1 MNVNIGST
9 SQDTRLEILHL
20 IYQYSWGYDSND
32 MALLGS
38 VFSEQANT
46 GGVVQGT
53 DIGWG
58 SWVGRDNI
66 VKELSAI
73 RDSQSDRRRHVIT
86 STLFEELSERHATVR
101 VYLSLFAYGD
111 GEKPHLI
118 TTGNYIMKA
127 SIHDGVW
134 LMDLLDEVLES
145 PF

>member
-1 MNVNIGST
+1 MNINIGNT
-9 SQDTRLEILHL
+9 SQEARLEILHL

-32 MALLGS
+32 MSLLGS
-38 VFSEQANT
+38 VFSEQAST

-73 RDSQSDRRRHVIT
+73 RNSQSDRRRHVIT
-86 STLFEELSERHATVR
+86 STLFEALSEQHATVR
-101 VYLSLFAYGD
+101 VYLSLFAYSD
-111 GEKPHLI
+111 EEKPHLV

-134 LMDLLDEVLES
+134 LMDALDEVLES